1 MRILVCGINYAPD
14 LVGIAKF
21 NAEFCEALS
30 ASGHEVRVVTAPPY
44 YPEWQVPPGHRRWLY
59 CSERRNG
66 VDITRAPIYI
76 PRRPAGLNRLFHHAS
91 FALSSAPPVI
101 TTALRWR
108 PHLMISVAPSLM
120 SSAVVAVAA
129 RRAGAVSWLHLQDFE
144 IDAAFGL
151 GLLKNEHGRLQ
162 NSMLKIERRIL
173 RAFDR
178 VSSIAPRMLDRLADK
193 GVERRRLHE
202 FRNWVDTDVVVPGSR
217 MTAIRAEFGLRE
229 SDIVALY
236 SGSMSNKQGLELI
249 IEAARLLGPSDPQV
263 KFIMCGDGPRRI
275 ALEAEAADLGNV
287 RFLGLQ
293 PEGRFEELLNTAD
306 MHLIP
311 QRAEAADLV
320 LPSKIGAILASGR
333 PVVAMTA
340 PATGLAQ
347 EVEGAGLVVTP
358 GDALALA
365 AAVRKLADHEEIRSL
380 LGVCARRRALE
391 RWNKAAILRALERE
405 FVELCGQS
413 SRVSLV
419 QTAEIRSLA
428 SSDS

>member
-1 MRILVCGINYAPD
+1 VRILVCGINYAPD

-30 ASGHEVRVVTAPPY
+30 ANGHEVRVVTAPPY
-44 YPEWQVPPGHRRWLY
+44 YPAWRVPSGHRRWLY
-59 CSERRNG
+59 CSEQRNG

-76 PRRPAGLNRLFHHAS
+76 PQRPAGLNRLFHHAS

-101 TTALRWR
+101 SMALRWR
-108 PHLMISVAPSLM
+108 PQLMISVAPSLM
-120 SSAVVAVAA
+120 SSAVVAMAA

-202 FRNWVDTDVVVPGSR
+202 FRNWVDTDVVVPGGR
-217 MTAIRAEFGLRE
+217 MTGIRAELGLRE

-249 IEAARLLGPSDPQV
+249 IAAARLLKPICPQV
-263 KFIMCGDGPRRI
+263 TFIMCGDGPRRPT
-275 ALEAEAADLGNV
+275 LEAEAADLGNV

-293 PEGRFEELLNTAD
+293 PDDRFAELLNTAD
-306 MHLIP
+306 LHLIP

-320 LPSKIGAILASGR
+320 LPSKIGGILASGR
-333 PVVAMTA
+333 PVVVMAA
-340 PATGLAQ
+340 PGTGLAK
-347 EVEGAGLVVTP
+347 EIEGYGLVVTP
-358 GDALALA
+358 GDPQALA
-365 AAVRKLADHEEIRSL
+365 AAVRKLADHEDIRSL
-380 LGVCARRRALE
+380 LGANARRRALE

-405 FVELCGQS
+405 FVAVCGQVEQS
-413 SRVSLV
+413 CEPQHSPL
-419 QTAEIRSLA
+419 RS
-428 SSDS
+428 